1 VKILILLLILF
12 FYFNSAYSNEKNL
25 STFTPSTELPLTKKE
40 FKKIIKKSEEI
51 KRSKEKEFDW
61 SSLKP
66 FVHLIFLGC
75 IIAFFMSR
83 KKDEANDQD
92 EMQGNINDFMEIDK
106 NKKSKKKIKLKIL

>member
-1 VKILILLLILF
+1 MKILILLLILF

-25 STFTPSTELPLTKKE
+25 STFTPSTELSLTSKE

-66 FVHLIFLGC
+66 FVHLITY
-75 IIAFFMSR
+75 FFPQKTFSR
-83 KKDEANDQD
+83 KKKLQ
-92 EMQGNINDFMEIDK
+92 K
-106 NKKSKKKIKLKIL
+106 NSFAKKN